1 LSADSR
7 AQLVIFAYRRNNM
20 TKTLT
25 LRSLDIPSI
34 HRFGIG
40 FDNMFDELMRMN
52 SQQSLNYPPYNI
64 VKQTEDT
71 FYIEIATA
79 GFTEGEIDVQ
89 LANRLL
95 TIKGQTNRQEENTYE
110 YLHRGIS
117 SRDFVREFTL
127 AEHVEVKTA
136 SIKDGILK
144 IYLERVVP
152 EEQKTRNIAIVYNK

>member
-1 LSADSR
+1 
-7 AQLVIFAYRRNNM
+7 M
-20 TKTLT
+20 TKTLS

-34 HRFGIG
+34 HKFGIG

-64 VKQTEDT
+64 VKQTDDQ
-71 FYIEIATA
+71 FYIEVATA

-89 LANRLL
+89 LNNRVL
-95 TIKGQTNRQEENTYE
+95 TIKGQVLRNEDASFE

-127 AEHVEVKTA
+127 AEHVEVRNA
-136 SIKDGILK
+136 LVKDGILT

-152 EEQKTRNIAIVYNK
+152 EEKKPKTIAITYTK